1 MDRPVCIVLFDVDH
15 FKRLNDTY
23 GHASGDEVIRK
34 FAAMLRQIAPE
45 GSVLGRIGGE
55 EFALL
60 LEGTT
65 EEGASASAEAI
76 RHTAATQS
84 DKAPPQFTVS
94 AGVAVVRAVGKPVR
108 GHPAGQFGALPG
120 QAIGQGQGLRGGGCI
135 GQDRSDRNSI

>member
-1 MDRPVCIVLFDVDH
+1 VDH

-23 GHASGDEVIRK
+23 GHASGDEVIGK
-34 FAAMLRQIAPE
+34 FAGMLRQIAPE

-65 EEGASASAEAI
+65 EQGARASAEAI

-84 DKAPPQFTVS
+84 DKTPPRFTVS
-94 AGVAVVRAVGKPVR
+94 AGVAVVGLSESLSEAIRRADS
-108 GHPAGQFGALPG
+108 ALY
-120 QAIGQGQGLRGGGCI
+120 QAK
-135 GQDRSDRNSI
+135 RSGRDKVCVAEAA